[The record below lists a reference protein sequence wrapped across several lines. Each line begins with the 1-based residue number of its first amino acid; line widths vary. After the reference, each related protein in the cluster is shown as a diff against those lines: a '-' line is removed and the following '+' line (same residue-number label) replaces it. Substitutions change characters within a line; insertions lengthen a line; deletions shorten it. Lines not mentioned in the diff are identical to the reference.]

1 MLNIKEH
8 ILKNDG
14 RLIKQLMATIDFHGI
29 SFPTME
35 VDGTDNCL
43 VLQNI
48 YFLC

>member
-29 SFPTME
+29 SFSTME

-43 VLQNI
+43 ILLF
-48 YFLC
+48 FLC